1 MLLLHFQAVQLTYV
15 IDKRLKEIAKD
26 VEREKALKDVVI
38 ATMKEKGKTTEAVE
52 KKAQSMEKARL
63 VVKKKLTEMEVKLG
77 DTELKLAEA
86 ESLNLAQAD
95 GIANLKAALEACKEK

>member
-1 MLLLHFQAVQLTYV
+1 M
-15 IDKRLKEIAKD
+15 KEIAKD
-26 VEREKALKDVVI
+26 VEQEKALKDVVI

-63 VVKKKLTEMEVKLG
+63 VTKTKLTEMEVKLG
-77 DTELKLAEA
+77 DTELKLAKA

-95 GIANLKAALEACKEK
+95 GIANLKATLEACEEK